1 MAEEP
6 ERSDYSLHTT
16 KELRD
21 AVRTAKREES
31 RVREEDSEEALEAE
45 RTQRRAMEDELRRR
59 QRSTSRRLRG
69 PVSAARSVAS
79 LGLVGTATAF
89 AFGAAAAERAAE
101 LVRPGPGERPDSAPR
116 GTAERP
122 DSAPRETAERRRRDV
137 AGEQEPDT
145 DSDEPVTPP
154 PAQGR
159 APGAGERG
167 PTRTP
172 PTVDLP
178 DGPAHER
185 ASESHVAALAD
196 GTADEV
202 AERVPRLS
210 TDELRALQEYEKA
223 HRNRRTVL
231 EAIERSAASAARDS
245 SG

>member
-89 AFGAAAAERAAE
+89 ALGAAAAERAAE
-101 LVRPGPGERPDSAPR
+101 LVRPGPG
-116 GTAERP
+116 ERP

-145 DSDEPVTPP
+145 DSEGPVTPP

-172 PTVDLP
+172 PTVDVP

-231 EAIERSAASAARDS
+231 EAIERSAAAAARGS

>member
-21 AVRTAKREES
+21 AVQTAKREES

-116 GTAERP
+116 
-122 DSAPRETAERRRRDV
+122 ETAERHRRDV
-137 AGEQEPDT
+137 AGEQERDT

-154 PAQGR
+154 PARGR
-159 APGAGERG
+159 APSAGERG
-167 PTRTP
+167 ATRTP
-172 PTVDLP
+172 PTVDVP
-178 DGPAHER
+178 DGPDHER
-185 ASESHVAALAD
+185 APESHVAALAD

-202 AERVPRLS
+202 AERVPGLS

-223 HRNRRTVL
+223 HRNRQTVL
-231 EAIERSAASAARDS
+231 EAIERSAATAARGS